1 MKISV
6 VVPAYNEE
14 KLIASTLRSIIAST
28 AAFEERACEWEL
40 SVCDNNSTDRTAEL
54 ARAEGAKVVF
64 EPINQI
70 GRARNCGA
78 ASASGDWL
86 IFIDADSQPNRGLF
100 AEVCDAI
107 RSGNC
112 IAGGSTVKLDG
123 ESSAAR
129 FITRIWNLISRTGN
143 WLAGSFIF
151 CDRSVFEEVGGFNVE
166 LFASEELDLT
176 IRLKRIAHARKQ
188 SILILHRHPLITSA
202 RKLHLYS
209 LREHLGLIGKTI
221 LRRGRPL
228 RSREECFTWYDGR
241 R

>member
-1 MKISV
+1 MKVSV

-14 KLIASTLRSIIAST
+14 KLIVSTLRSIIEA
-28 AAFEERACEWEL
+28 AVAFEQRACEWEL
-40 SVCDNNSTDRTAEL
+40 IVCDNNSTDRTSEL

-78 ASASGDWL
+78 AAASGDWL
-86 IFIDADSQPNRGLF
+86 IFVDADSQPSRELF
-100 AEVCDAI
+100 ADVVNTM
-107 RSGNC
+107 RSGKYL
-112 IAGGSTVKLDG
+112 AGGSTVKLEGDYRVG
-123 ESSAAR
+123 KA
-129 FITRIWNLISRTGN
+129 ITGFWNSISRTGT

-151 CDRSVFEEVGGFNVE
+151 CQRSVFEEIGGFDE
-166 LFASEELDLT
+166 KLYASEELDLT
-176 IRLKRIAHARKQ
+176 IRLKRVARARKQ
-188 SILILHRHPLITSA
+188 KIVILHRHPLLTSA

-209 LREHLGLIGKTI
+209 AREHLGLIGRMI
-221 LRRGRPL
+221 LRRGHPL